1 MIKNL
6 TLVVTAFLVC
16 GCSAL
21 KQAPL
26 VYTSK
31 QMVGIDIS
39 APTTESAGITASV
52 GFKNVDAAYVPVAV
66 SNSSDNII
74 ADSKLI
80 EIKDVY
86 ATYGRGD
93 QRESG
98 SNGTDKQQ
106 AENVKN
112 LDETLKKKNTEESNL
127 ENANALLSL
136 VNEAESA
143 LTTLDTLFKEY
154 DETDAVQQDTKKTS
168 ISTIN
173 KVYARHSDTEF
184 SDITVTN
191 IPSIKKRLKEKY
203 RADAEKAVK
212 EAKEEVE
219 RASLAFNQAK
229 EQLAK
234 SLFESQ
240 RDAMSVFGSFDS
252 SSSGSTNNVSVGFGK
267 VFSTGVAAQNISKSL
282 AVATIRAS
290 CIKVLQDVTDATL
303 RVALM
308 KECTSSSN

>member
-1 MIKNL
+1 MMKNL
-6 TLVVTAFLVC
+6 TLVVTAALMC

-31 QMVGIDIS
+31 QVLGIDIS

-66 SNSSDNII
+66 SNSNDSMNG
-74 ADSKLI
+74 DSKLT
-80 EIKDVY
+80 EIKDIY

-93 QRESG
+93 QHESG
-98 SNGTDKQQ
+98 SDGTDKQQ

-112 LDETLKKKNTEESNL
+112 LDEALKKKNTEESNL
-127 ENANALLSL
+127 ANANALLSL
-136 VNEAESA
+136 INDAESA
-143 LTTLDTLFKEY
+143 LTSLESLFEEY
-154 DETDAVQQDTKKTS
+154 DAANADHQTAKNAA

-173 KVYARHSDTEF
+173 KVYARHNDTEF
-184 SDITVTN
+184 SDIAKAS
-191 IPSIKKRLKEKY
+191 IPSVRKRLKEKY
-203 RADAEKAVK
+203 RADAEKAV
-212 EAKEEVE
+212 EDTKEEFE
-219 RASLAFNQAK
+219 SASLTFNQAK
-229 EQLAK
+229 AQLAK

-252 SSSGSTNNVSVGFGK
+252 SSSGSTNEVSIGFGK

-282 AVATIRAS
+282 EIATLRAS
-290 CIKVLQDVTDATL
+290 CIKVLQNVSDATL
-303 RVALM
+303 RVTLM
-308 KECTSSSN
+308 KECTSPNN